1 MLSGLDSPTH
11 LLIILAIA
19 IIVLG
24 PKRLPAAGRALGSA
38 IRNFREG
45 LEHPHD
51 DEQPDAPPA
60 PPATPA
66 PPAATPQRRPGP

>member
-1 MLSGLDSPTH
+1 MLSGLDSPMH

-24 PKRLPAAGRALGSA
+24 PKRLPAAGRAMGSA

-45 LEHPHD
+45 LEHHPG
-51 DEQPDAPPA
+51 DEQAEPPPA
-60 PPATPA
+60 PPAA
-66 PPAATPQRRPGP
+66 PPERRPGP